1 MLGSVRSGVAGSV
14 FVVFLH
20 GRAASG
26 KLTVGKELG
35 ALTGLPLFH
44 NHLTVDL
51 ALSLFEFGSEPFR
64 QLRDEVWLAA
74 FTVAAKAGRS
84 FIFTFHPEA
93 TVTLESIE
101 RLVRVVEEEGG
112 AVHFVSLECAEAEVE
127 RRIENPSRAAF
138 GKLTSLEQYRE
149 LRDAGRF
156 AFPPLPQPVLSVHT
170 DEVEPR
176 EAALRIAARL
186 TEIGAV

>member
-1 MLGSVRSGVAGSV
+1 V

-26 KLTVGKELG
+26 KLTVGKELS
-35 ALTGLPLFH
+35 AITGLPLFH

-51 ALSLFEFGSEPFR
+51 ALSLFEFGSPPFR
-64 QLRDEVWLAA
+64 LLRDEVWLAA
-74 FTVAAKAGRS
+74 FSVAAKAGRS

-93 TVTLESIE
+93 TVTFESIE
-101 RLVRVVEEEGG
+101 RLVRVVEAEGG
-112 AVHFVSLECAEAEVE
+112 AVHFVSLECPEEEVE
-127 RRIENPSRAAF
+127 RRIGNPSRAAF
-138 GKLTSLEQYRE
+138 GKLTSVEQYRQ

-156 AFPPLPQPVLSVHT
+156 AFPPLPEPIVRVHT
-170 DEVEPR
+170 DEVDPR
-176 EAALRIAARL
+176 QAARRIAEKL

>member
-1 MLGSVRSGVAGSV
+1 M

-26 KLTVGKELG
+26 KLTVGKELS
-35 ALTGLPLFH
+35 ALTALPLFH

-51 ALSLFEFGSEPFR
+51 ALSLFEFGSAPFR

-93 TVTLESIE
+93 TVTPESIE
-101 RLVRVVEEEGG
+101 RLVRVVEAEGG
-112 AVHFVSLECAEAEVE
+112 AVHFVSLECREEEVE
-127 RRIENPSRAAF
+127 RRIGNASRAAF
-138 GKLTSLEQYRE
+138 GKLTSVEQYRQ
-149 LRDAGRF
+149 LRDAGKF
-156 AFPPLPQPVLSVHT
+156 VFPPLPAPIVSVRT
-170 DEVEPR
+170 DELEPK
-176 EAALRIAARL
+176 EAARRIAEKL
-186 TEIGAV
+186 TEIRAV